1 MHAYSVGL
9 NVFSYIV
16 VYYRLVV
23 CSLNNLISLCMA
35 RMSYYRGIVYK
46 FEYLKL

>member
-1 MHAYSVGL
+1 MYAHPIYL

-16 VYYRLVV
+16 VHYRLVV
-23 CSLNNLISLCMA
+23 CLLNNFISLCTA
-35 RMSYYRGIVYK
+35 RMPYYRGVVYK